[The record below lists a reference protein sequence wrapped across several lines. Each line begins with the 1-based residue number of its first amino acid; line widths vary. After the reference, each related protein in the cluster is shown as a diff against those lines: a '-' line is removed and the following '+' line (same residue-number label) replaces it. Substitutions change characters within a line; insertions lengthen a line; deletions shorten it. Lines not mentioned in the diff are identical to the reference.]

1 MKTIPAAAGV
11 VADRSLVGTAL
22 AAAYTAE
29 IDAWLGSVI
38 DDVGDVPGFALA
50 AVGGYGRGD
59 LSPGSDLD
67 LLLIHQFEGSAAEVA
82 ERIWYPIWDTGM
94 KLGHAVRTI
103 DEALDLAIIRT
114 RHGLFITQGF
124 CTDKGL
130 LNTCKRLKRRF
141 DFSQFN
147 PLTTNF

>member
-22 AAAYTAE
+22 AAAYAAE

-67 LLLIHQFEGSAAEVA
+67 LLLIPQFEGSAAEVA
-82 ERIWYPIWDTGM
+82 ERIGYPIWDAGM
-94 KLGHAVRTI
+94 
-103 DEALDLAIIRT
+103 
-114 RHGLFITQGF
+114 
-124 CTDKGL
+124 
-130 LNTCKRLKRRF
+130 
-141 DFSQFN
+141 
-147 PLTTNF
+147 